1 MLEHVRSRVPWR
13 ARLQDFIQPAWTW
26 AAGGCHPNRETEAA
40 VERAGFRIEPEGRR
54 AEGTH
59 RRFAARIALAVFVA
73 IGLSV
78 TTDPAS
84 PALAAD
90 PFGDLDLIRP
100 SRPKQA
106 EDFTVALLRGE
117 TLKLKEQR
125 GKAVMINFWATW
137 CPPCREEMPAMER
150 LYSRHRERGFVLLA
164 VSVDTDASL
173 VKPFLDKHR
182 LTFPV
187 ALDTKMD
194 LANTYGVRGL
204 PASFLIDRH
213 GYLTALAL
221 GPRAWDNRA
230 AHALVEGML
239 AQ

>member
-1 MLEHVRSRVPWR
+1 MRSKLMLTAVVVI
-13 ARLQDFIQPAWTW
+13 A
-26 AAGGCHPNRETEAA
+26 AA
-40 VERAGFRIEPEGRR
+40 VAGVGIFAILSSGSREP
-54 AEGTH
+54 
-59 RRFAARIALAVFVA
+59 AAASTDGGSSSSPVVADSATTRSASVGQGSGLDEAVRE
-73 IGLSV
+73 
-78 TTDPAS
+78 
-84 PALAAD
+84 
-90 PFGDLDLIRP
+90 LDLIRP

>member
-1 MLEHVRSRVPWR
+1 MR
-13 ARLQDFIQPAWTW
+13 
-26 AAGGCHPNRETEAA
+26 RELALTAVVVAAA
-40 VERAGFRIEPEGRR
+40 VIAGIGLFTILRSEPDAPAVASTDAPSR
-54 AEGTH
+54 AESTGAP
-59 RRFAARIALAVFVA
+59 AARPILDAAVRE
-73 IGLSV
+73 
-78 TTDPAS
+78 
-84 PALAAD
+84 
-90 PFGDLDLIRP
+90 LDLVRP
-100 SRPKQA
+100 ARSKRA

-117 TLKLKEQR
+117 TLKLREQR

-150 LYSRHRERGFVLLA
+150 LYRRHRERGFVLLA

-173 VKPFLDKHR
+173 VRPFLEQHK

-187 ALDTKMD
+187 TLDAKMD
-194 LANTYGVRGL
+194 LANTYGVRAL
-204 PASFLIDRH
+204 PSSFLVDRH
-213 GYLTALAL
+213 GYLAALAL